1 MCQAQRAT
9 VIPPPATCQPVSF
22 GLLPI
27 AHTDG
32 FVLRGMRFISAV
44 LPMQSENNQT
54 LEERPGGAVETPPAA
69 LGKPGEDNPR
79 GGPIAFFLAHLQGG
93 GIQKVWVT
101 IAEALMHRGYAVD
114 LVVCE
119 TEGPLQAQIPE
130 RVRVVELRRSPRLQA
145 GARYLAADPGGLAP
159 WLGLILVASRAS
171 ATQPYFPAL
180 VDYLR
185 RARPRALYSATP
197 HMNIEAEHALRLAGT
212 PTRLIVSEHNTLV
225 PDHPLARGLNKW
237 YLPRLLRRA
246 YRSADAVVAVSN
258 GVAED
263 VAVRTGLPLSAI
275 TMIYNPVVTPML
287 ARGAAEALSHP
298 WFQAD
303 APPVI
308 LGTGRLGQAKDF
320 PTLIRAFARVRL
332 NRPARLM
339 ILGEA
344 KGARKTAKQQG
355 RLMALAREAGVAA
368 DVELAGFV
376 QNPFKYMARAAVFAL
391 SSRYEG
397 LGNVLIEAMACGC
410 PVVSTDCPSG
420 PAEILDNGTYG
431 PLVPVGDDEAL
442 AEAIMAV
449 LDSPPD
455 AGALRERAANFSVDQ
470 AVDRYEAL
478 LTDDPA
484 SAMPV
489 TDAG

>member
-1 MCQAQRAT
+1 
-9 VIPPPATCQPVSF
+9 
-22 GLLPI
+22 
-27 AHTDG
+27 
-32 FVLRGMRFISAV
+32 
-44 LPMQSENNQT
+44 MQLENNPT
-54 LEERPGGAVETPPAA
+54 LEERPRGAVKPYHVAH
-69 LGKPGEDNPR
+69 GQPGEGSSPSGR
-79 GGPIAFFLAHLQGG
+79 IAFFLDHLQGG

-101 IAEALMHRGYAVD
+101 IAEALMQRGYAVD

-119 TEGPLQAQIPE
+119 AQGPLHAQIAE
-130 RVRVVELRRSPRLQA
+130 RVRVVELRRSSRLQA
-145 GARYLAADPGGLAP
+145 GARYLAADPGGSAP
-159 WLGLILVASRAS
+159 WLGLVLVAARAS

-180 VDYLR
+180 VRYLR
-185 RARPRALYSATP
+185 LTQPRALYSATP

-225 PDHPLARGLNKW
+225 PDHPFARGLSKW
-237 YLPRLLRRA
+237 YLPRLLRRV
-246 YRSADAVVAVSN
+246 YRSADAVVAVSA

-263 VAVRTGLPLSAI
+263 VSVRTGLPRPAI
-275 TMIYNPVVTPML
+275 TTIYNPVVTPML
-287 ARGAAEALSHP
+287 ARWAAEALSHP

-308 LGTGRLGQAKDF
+308 LGAGRLGQAKDF
-320 PTLIRAFARVRL
+320 PTLIRAFARVRR

-344 KGARKTAKQQG
+344 KGARKTAKRQG
-355 RLMALAREAGVAA
+355 QLMALAREAGVAA
-368 DVELAGFV
+368 DVELSGFV
-376 QNPFKYMARAAVFAL
+376 QNPFKYMARAAVFVL

-431 PLVPVGDDEAL
+431 RLVPVGDDEAL

-449 LDSPPD
+449 LDGPPE
-455 AGALRERAANFSVDQ
+455 ARALRERAAAFSVDQ

-478 LTDDPA
+478 LRE
-484 SAMPV
+484 
-489 TDAG
+489 